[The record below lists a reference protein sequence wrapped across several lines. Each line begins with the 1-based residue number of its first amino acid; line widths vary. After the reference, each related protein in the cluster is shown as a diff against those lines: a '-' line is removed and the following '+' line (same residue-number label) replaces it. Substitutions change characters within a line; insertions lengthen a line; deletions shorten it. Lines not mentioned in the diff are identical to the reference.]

1 MRIAAALVAA
11 LIGSTQQGRDL
22 RHLREEVEAL
32 ARPRLVEPGEAST
45 TTRVPR
51 VFAGRNDS
59 EEKTPVAL
67 LNRVPGMPVV
77 GVTVAPGR
85 SEAAS

>member
-1 MRIAAALVAA
+1 MRIAAALAAA
-11 LIGSTQQGRDL
+11 LIGSTQQGREW
-22 RHLREEVEAL
+22 RHLREEVAAL

-51 VFAGRNDS
+51 VFAELNDS
-59 EEKTPVAL
+59 EEKIPVAL
-67 LNRVPGMPVV
+67 LDRVPGMPVV

-85 SEAAS
+85 REAAS